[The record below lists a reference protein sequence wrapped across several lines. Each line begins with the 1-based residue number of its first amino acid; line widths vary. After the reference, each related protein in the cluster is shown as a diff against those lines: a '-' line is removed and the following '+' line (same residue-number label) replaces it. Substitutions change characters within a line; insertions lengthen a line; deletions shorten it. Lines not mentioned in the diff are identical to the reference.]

1 MISFMRRHNLY
12 SKSKC
17 GLCWWQ
23 CGNGYPATLRTG
35 LRLTLKRNIDL
46 QRRNALNPA
55 LVLLRLLMPE
65 LAIRTLDNSITQH
78 AKMIDAWWKQTEIA
92 LMLQRPLV
100 LSSVSHTAKPYVTLL
115 AVVGLAVHSI

>member
-1 MISFMRRHNLY
+1 MRRHNLY

-17 GLCWWQ
+17 GLCWSLY
-23 CGNGYPATLRTG
+23 GNGCLATLRTG
-35 LRLTLKRNIDL
+35 LRLTLKRNIHL
-46 QRRNALNPA
+46 LRRNALNFA
-55 LVLLRLLMPE
+55 LVLLRLLMLE

-100 LSSVSHTAKPYVTLL
+100 LSSVSHTAKPYVTLFT
-115 AVVGLAVHSI
+115 VVGLAVHSIWFR